1 MRQTKKINC
10 LCVFAWVIWILLLM
24 VTISLLLL
32 TAALPVLL
40 HDFESGGDTRL
51 NHETSINDVGNSA
64 NKDTVSTMIVENRV
78 PDLTANPE
86 LTTSAIEPVHVP
98 HKIVNSRPTEIKD
111 DSTTFQENITMSGP
125 NALTTGKSMAT
136 LTVIPTAP
144 FGSAVDLTDEVP
156 EMKNPPHLNE
166 IDSTGL
172 PAIVEDPIHVSIVYS
187 TEESVSHD
195 NPPIIYSMT
204 TLEKKVIVVTSK
216 MNSTKDLEGDIIQKS
231 EKTESDQFIVSAS
244 ILPSPVEISS
254 TVSPSVIKAPY
265 PNVAV
270 FHESKRPTRPALTAE
285 KVSTQYSYDFFAENV
300 NYVTGVEFCRQI
312 RRGSRLLSIESS
324 HEKRIVD
331 AYVKSRQFEIFGY
344 KEDYLRYIWTGGYFD
359 LDSNQPYT
367 LRWVD
372 HPTPMKAFEY
382 QQFCPESKNIHKIID
397 QALSGLK
404 SITLGLTNL
413 NPCNRHWA
421 HVIIDFTGHRINQ
434 SCWQIL
440 TSDVLSPDDFRLP
453 FVCQR

>member
-1 MRQTKKINC
+1 M
-10 LCVFAWVIWILLLM
+10 A
-24 VTISLLLL
+24 TISLLLL

-40 HDFESGGDTRL
+40 HDYESGGDTRL
-51 NHETSINDVGNSA
+51 NYETSINDVGNSA

-312 RRGSRLLSIESS
+312 SRGSRLLSIESS